1 MAESSVEREDLELLC
16 FIVNDGMGSE
26 AIQVAKK
33 NGCSGGTV
41 FYGRGT
47 INNSRLK
54 FLGLDNIRKEIVFM
68 VTGETQSENIRQK
81 VTGKLHLERP
91 NRGIAFS
98 IPLKNI
104 LGKRNSTYDSNTPIR
119 EDDSVMH
126 QAIFVIVERGQGED
140 VIDAAVA
147 AGSQGG
153 TIINARG
160 SGIHENSRVFGMDI
174 EPEKEIVLILAE
186 NEKVD
191 SIVAS
196 ISNELK
202 IEQPGKGILFT
213 TDVKNATGLY

>member
-1 MAESSVEREDLELLC
+1 MAENQAILDELELLC
-16 FIVNDGMGSE
+16 FIVNDDMGSE
-26 AIQVAKK
+26 AIQVGKK

-41 FYGRGT
+41 FYGQGT

-54 FLGLDNIRKEIVFM
+54 FFGIDNVRKEIVLM
-68 VTGETQSENIRQK
+68 VTGEKESDTIRQK
-81 VTGKLHLERP
+81 VTEKLHLERP

-98 IPLKNI
+98 IPLKNV
-104 LGKRNSTYDSNTPIR
+104 LGKRNSTYDSNAQIR

-126 QAIFVIVERGQGED
+126 QAIFVIVDRGQAED

-153 TIINARG
+153 TTINARG
-160 SGIHENSRVFGMDI
+160 SGIHETSRVFGMDI

-196 ISNELK
+196 ISNK
-202 IEQPGKGILFT
+202 IEIEKPGKGILFT